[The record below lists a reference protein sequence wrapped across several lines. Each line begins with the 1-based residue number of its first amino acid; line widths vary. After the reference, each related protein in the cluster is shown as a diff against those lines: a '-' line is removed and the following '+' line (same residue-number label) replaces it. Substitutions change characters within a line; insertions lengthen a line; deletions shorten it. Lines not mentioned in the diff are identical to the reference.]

1 VREDK
6 ERINMIP
13 QLIIAPTIHR
23 AKQIEQEQNNP
34 LAQSLTLDNFIKAV
48 YERYGTKRS
57 IDQDEAKYILAA
69 QLDKV
74 KCYYFDYL
82 TPKSDALDEIVSF
95 FIAVKRN
102 KQTIKAFGYVQEKE
116 EELEAL
122 LSFYNAFLEQY
133 HLADQ
138 GDVESEVFSILG
150 NNENATKAFGQL
162 VIDNFETN
170 EIHYESSKLQLE
182 ILDTLFKRGV
192 VSSPTQS
199 TDHHTAKFYQP
210 SIAPFNQIDEVA
222 ASLKIARRLLDEG
235 EKAEEIIIVT
245 TAIDEYAPFFESQLE
260 SYGLKGYSSKGTQ
273 LRNYLPLIK
282 GKGKNL
288 KDEVLIQAANTYA
301 RLKISVSQLHERMT
315 QMGIETNY
323 SELLEKSIDAVRVKE
338 RSFEGIL
345 LTEPNQLLSK
355 AKIKHLIFM
364 GTDMGHFPPQSKES
378 FLVTQKQKQTLL
390 HGNSIYLSSQN
401 HYLHMKS
408 MADNIYIMTAT
419 YKGKTK
425 LGRSMMITEK
435 CEDFDIGAYKA
446 QHELLREKQRIAN
459 ANIESYLNA
468 LQADKLT
475 VYDGLNVGKFTVKSL
490 SASQLNSYAMCPR
503 RYFMSRILGLKAPQE
518 SDEGFDAMQKGTI
531 MHRCYELFAKAV
543 KEQKITLGN
552 SVTNALQSSMRDIS
566 VIAYQEFLQGEKD
579 GESIDE
585 NIHHRLYL
593 QDLQKGLDSA
603 TDGEGVLQHFLKY
616 VIANREMLDHFNS
629 SEFEMEFRMDEQ
641 FNPVG
646 KDDHYFIRGVIDRID
661 ILEDEIRIVDYKSK
675 KMNSM
680 IDKKKVEQMKEL
692 KDMQLALYILFA
704 RREYGDKKIES
715 YLQTF
720 KSQYEHV
727 EFAKAATF
735 EVGKEDEFMLY
746 NDVFE
751 ERFIIR
757 MDEIKGSIEKGD
769 FRYNDGD
776 EDYCKWCEFGLM
788 CKIK

>member
-1 VREDK
+1 MNIK
-6 ERINMIP
+6 P

-48 YERYGTKRS
+48 YERYGTKRA
-57 IDQDEAKYILAA
+57 IEQTEAKYILAA

-74 KCYYFDYL
+74 ERHYFDYL
-82 TPKSDALDEIVSF
+82 TTTSDALDEIVSF

-102 KQTIKAFGYVQEKE
+102 TQTIKAFDYVQEKE
-116 EELEAL
+116 NELEAL
-122 LSFYNAFLEQY
+122 LLHYNTFLEQY

-138 GDVESEVFSILG
+138 GDVESEVLSILQ
-150 NNENATKAFGQL
+150 NNEDATKVFGEL
-162 VIDNFETN
+162 IIDNFETN
-170 EIHYESSKLQLE
+170 AIHYESSKLQSE
-182 ILDTLFKRGV
+182 ILNTLFQNGV
-192 VSSPTQS
+192 VSSQPQS
-199 TDHHTAKFYQP
+199 FNHHTAKFYQP

-222 ASLKIARRLLDEG
+222 ASLKIARKLLDEG

-245 TAIDEYAPFFESQLE
+245 TAIDEYAPLFEAQLE
-260 SYGLKGYSSKGTQ
+260 SYGLKGYSSKGTS

-282 GKGKNL
+282 GKDKNF
-288 KDEVLIQAANTYA
+288 KDESLIQAANTYA
-301 RLKISVSQLHERMT
+301 RLKISVKQLHERML
-315 QMGIETNY
+315 QMGIEINY
-323 SELLEKSIDAVRVKE
+323 SELLEKSIDEARVKQ
-338 RSFEGIL
+338 RSYEGIL

-355 AKIKHLIFM
+355 AKINHLIFM

-378 FLVTQKQKQTLL
+378 FLVTQKQKQNLF

-408 MADNIYIMTAT
+408 MADNIYIVTAT

-446 QHELLREKQRIAN
+446 QHELLREKQRISN
-459 ANIESYLNA
+459 ENIEPYLDA
-468 LQADKLT
+468 LQMDELT
-475 VYDGLNVGKFTVKSL
+475 AYDGLDVGNFTVKSL

-503 RYFMSRILGLKAPQE
+503 RYFMSRILKLKAPQE

-543 KEQKITLGN
+543 KAEEITLES
-552 SVTNALQSSMRDIS
+552 SVRSTLQASMKDIS
-566 VIAYQEFLQGEKD
+566 VIAYQEFLQGEED
-579 GESIDE
+579 QEVIDE

-593 QDLQKGLDSA
+593 QELQKGLDGA
-603 TDGEGVLQHFLKY
+603 TEGEGVLQHFLKY
-616 VIANREMLDHFNS
+616 VTANREMLDHFNS

-646 KDDHYFIRGVIDRID
+646 EDDRYFIRGFIDRID

-675 KMNSM
+675 KMDSK

-704 RREYGDKKIES
+704 RRQYGDKKIES

-720 KSQYEHV
+720 KTKNEHA

-735 EVGKEDEFMLY
+735 DVGKEDEYVLY
-746 NDVFE
+746 DDAFE
-751 ERFIIR
+751 QRLIAKIE
-757 MDEIKGSIEKGD
+757 EIKNSIIEGD
-769 FRYNDGD
+769 FHYDDGD
-776 EDYCKWCEFGLM
+776 EDQCKWCEFGLM
-788 CKIK
+788 CNLKKKYRRI

>member
-1 VREDK
+1 M
-6 ERINMIP
+6 NMTP

-34 LAQSLTLDNFIKAV
+34 LAQSLTLDNFINAV
-48 YERYGTKRS
+48 YERYGAKRT
-57 IDQDEAKYILAA
+57 IDQNEAKYILAA

-74 KCYYFDYL
+74 KRYYFDYL
-82 TPKSDALDEIVSF
+82 TQKSDALDEIISF
-95 FIAVKRN
+95 FISIKRN
-102 KQTIKAFGYVQEKE
+102 NQMIKDFGYVPEKE
-116 EELEAL
+116 NEL
-122 LSFYNAFLEQY
+122 LSLFVLYNAFLEQY

-138 GDVESEVFSILG
+138 GDIESEVLSILK
-150 NNENATKAFGQL
+150 NNADAPKAFGEL

-182 ILDTLFKRGV
+182 ILDTLFQKGV
-192 VSSPTQS
+192 VSSAPQS
-199 TDHHTAKFYQP
+199 SSQHTAKFYQP
-210 SIAPFNQIDEVA
+210 KIAPFNQIDEVA
-222 ASLKIARRLLDEG
+222 TALKIARRLLDAG

-245 TAIDEYAPFFESQLE
+245 TAIDEYAPLFEAQLE
-260 SYGLKGYSSKGTQ
+260 SYGLRGYSSKGTS

-282 GKGKNL
+282 GRSKDL
-288 KDEVLIQAANTYA
+288 KDESLIQAVNTYA
-301 RLKISVSQLHERMT
+301 RLKISVKKLHERMT

-323 SELLEKSIDAVRVKE
+323 NELLEKSIDETHLKE
-338 RSFEGIL
+338 RSHEGIL

-355 AKIKHLIFM
+355 ATIKHLIFM

-401 HYLHMKS
+401 HYRHMKS
-408 MADNIYIMTAT
+408 IADNIYIVTAT

-435 CEDFDIGAYKA
+435 CEDFDVSAYKA
-446 QHELLREKQRIAN
+446 QHELLREKQRISN
-459 ANIESYLNA
+459 ENIESYLDA
-468 LQADKLT
+468 LQSHELT
-475 VYDGLNVGKFTVKSL
+475 PYDGLDVGNFTVKSL

-503 RYFMSRILGLKAPQE
+503 RYFMSRILKLQAPQE

-543 KEQKITLGN
+543 KEKKITLAN
-552 SVTNALQSSMRDIS
+552 SVTTTLQSSMRDIS
-566 VIAYQEFLQGEKD
+566 VIAYQEFLQGGDEKA
-579 GESIDE
+579 IDE

-593 QDLQKGLDSA
+593 QELQKGLDGA
-603 TDGEGVLQHFLKY
+603 ADGEGVLQHFLKY
-616 VIANREMLDHFNS
+616 VTVNKEMLDHFNS

-641 FNPVG
+641 FNPVS
-646 KDDHYFIRGVIDRID
+646 KDDSYFIRGFIDRID

-675 KMNSM
+675 KMDSK

-692 KDMQLALYILFA
+692 KDMQLALYILFS

-720 KSQYEHV
+720 KSKYEHV

-735 EVGKEDEFMLY
+735 EVGKEDEYMLY
-746 NDVFE
+746 DDRFE
-751 ERFIIR
+751 QNLIAKIQ
-757 MDEIKGSIEKGD
+757 EIKNSIIEGD
-769 FRYNDGD
+769 FHYDDSDDNQ
-776 EDYCKWCEFGLM
+776 CKWCEFKLM
-788 CKIK
+788 CQ